1 MQRKSVHLP
10 IRNYYFLESQL
21 VVEKKIIFHPPLESY
36 VDLFYFILDLEGLL
50 ESDFV
55 CEQNKNLFI

>member
-36 VDLFYFILDLEGLL
+36 VDLFYIILDLEGLL

-55 CEQNKNLFI
+55 CELNKNLFI